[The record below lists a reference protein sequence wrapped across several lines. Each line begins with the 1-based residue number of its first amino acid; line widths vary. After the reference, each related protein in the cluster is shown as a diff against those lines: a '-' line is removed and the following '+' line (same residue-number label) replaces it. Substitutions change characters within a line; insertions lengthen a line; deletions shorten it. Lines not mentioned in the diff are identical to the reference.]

1 MNLNYEGFEEEFFF
15 EFNRLFDKL
24 NDTYKEVTGY
34 EFDIKNNK
42 FLNEITDKSFDVD
55 GKDRE
60 GMLSM
65 ALVIMQSSNEEAS
78 VVRLFQNYRL
88 AMALSIY
95 TESDISKEF
104 FDKKIKSEAAKVR
117 WQLDPRNT
125 EKAFI
130 KECWL
135 DWKRVR
141 SKYSSKAEFARDML
155 DKSQHLTST
164 KVIEDWCREW
174 DKEKA

>member
-1 MNLNYEGFEEEFFF
+1 MKLNYEGFEEELFL
-15 EFNRLFDKL
+15 EFNRLFAKL
-24 NDTYKEVTGY
+24 NDTYVEVTGQK
-34 EFDIKNNK
+34 FDIKNNK
-42 FLNEITDKSFDVD
+42 FLNEIAGKSFDLD

-65 ALVIMQSSNEEAS
+65 ALVIMQSSVEEAN

-88 AMALSIY
+88 AMAMSIY

-104 FDKKIKSEAAKVR
+104 FDKKIKREAANIR

-125 EKAFI
+125 EKSFV

-135 DWKRVR
+135 DWKRDP
-141 SKYSSKAEFARDML
+141 SKYSSKARFARDML
-155 DKSQHLTST
+155 TKLDHLSST

-174 DKEKA
+174 DKEIV